1 MDSLLKTVQ
10 STLDAVFAWLS
21 CVRHPYIT
29 AQKIS
34 SPEFDD
40 QKKLRGAFGIW
51 GAAFAIALVMQLP
64 MYKLFGIDIKDI
76 HFHLPNIV
84 GVLLIIFGGAC
95 FVHWSLRL
103 HKIDSKFSDT
113 VAIYTIIVGA
123 FSPILVM
130 LSYPDNLKKLYAVQ
144 HVKHANLPAKEAIAT
159 YLRDMGPGD
168 SYTDYIAGFCQ
179 PFIGLASAIFLAM
192 LANALCQHYG
202 AEKFRVVSSIGVGI
216 AVFLPIVGLINWLGV
231 ALLYVAIQ

>member
-1 MDSLLKTVQ
+1 MDSVVKMVQ
-10 STLDAVFAWLS
+10 STLEAVLGWLS
-21 CVRHPYIT
+21 CVLHPYAT

-34 SPEFDD
+34 GPELDD
-40 QKKLRGAFGIW
+40 QKKLSGAYQIW
-51 GAAFAIALVMQLP
+51 GVAFAISLVLQLP

-123 FSPILVM
+123 FSPFVVV
-130 LSYPDNLKKLYAVQ
+130 LSYPDNLKRLYAVQ
-144 HVKHANLPAKEAIAT
+144 HIKHANLPAHEAIVT

-168 SYTDYIAGFCQ
+168 AYTDYIAAFCQ

-192 LANALCQHYG
+192 LANALCLHYR
-202 AEKFRVVSSIGVGI
+202 AEKFRIVSSIGVGI
-216 AVFLPIVGLINWLGV
+216 AVFLPIVALINWLGV
-231 ALLYVAIQ
+231 ALLYVAVQ